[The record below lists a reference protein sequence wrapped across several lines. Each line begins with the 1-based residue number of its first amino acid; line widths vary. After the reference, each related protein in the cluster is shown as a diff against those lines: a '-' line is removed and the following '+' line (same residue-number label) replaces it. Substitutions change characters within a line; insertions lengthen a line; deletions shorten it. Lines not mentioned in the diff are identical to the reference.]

1 MKISLKRLAFGIAS
15 AGLLTIYGCGGG
27 GGGDAPLAAT
37 PITVAPSLGK
47 FSLGTPVK
55 LTKPDGTELAS
66 GSLGADGKYTFSLT
80 GYTGPVVVEVLGG
93 ANVQYYDEGTK
104 TMTAFGAG
112 KKLRAMMPKP
122 QTEVG
127 VTALT
132 NAAVIKLD
140 LAGTLKTATA
150 STVDDAN
157 TTVTNALKT
166 LLGLTGI
173 DILQAPTLVDGNTGK
188 NLKAASVGDKY
199 AIALA
204 AFAKTASGTNAKTGL
219 PNDAS
224 DAAEALANDLKDGNL
239 DGKDTTT
246 ATPTTITGYDRATI
260 TTNYKA
266 ATSDLAEA
274 ASETVL
280 NQTYDAN
287 LATSSSGSSSGTPTS
302 QPGTGGGSATVP
314 VTGQT
319 DLDLAKAMFAELRT
333 TLNSFANGNKTGF
346 LDTQATSMN
355 ADLNANVAPEMA
367 KVANRISALGNAMR
381 TFEDAA
387 AYTSGN
393 TLGFVSGSSPF
404 TKTTTLLRQRG
415 DLLSVWYGYG
425 SSDYCWTD
433 SATGVSSKVTCA
445 HADSNSVDWAN
456 NKIKMVFFELTR
468 TATNQYTYTA
478 TRYNEVVTI
487 SAGTNWQPM
496 FAATPTVVTQDSNGN
511 LMPSG
516 SGTVAKTV
524 SGSTVTGL
532 EITGTLPPSAS
543 TTVTTSLCSSG
554 MGPTCTLTS
563 SNNLVT
569 TGVDNIAVSVAR
581 TALTANTYNYAL
593 TGSVSTTKL
602 GDATKVVTLSLDS
615 GSYFNTDE
623 TPATSPKLIAAK
635 FMGTAQTA
643 ATKFTGSLDVGS
655 FATSKN
661 NEFSPTSIVFN
672 GSIND
677 IRPSIGIGQILT
689 GKLEATVTDYANFDS
704 SLAESSTNYLHAK
717 MTFTGTV
724 QAPSRPLLKLVVA
737 AAKTGVATGDV
748 TLNYSY
754 GSNISITGSGTM
766 APSGNTLVL
775 SNQDG
780 IQFGI
785 TANQA
790 TIPVTKSGTTLATI
804 TNGVINYIDGVTESL
819 N

>member
-1 MKISLKRLAFGIAS
+1 MKITIKRLSLAIA
-15 AGLLTIYGCGGG
+15 GVGMLTIYGCGGG
-27 GGGDAPLAAT
+27 SGGSTAAT
-37 PITVAPSLGK
+37 APGDGTSVPTPSSMTVTPSLGK
-47 FSLGTPVK
+47 FSAGTQVT
-55 LTKPDGTELAS
+55 LTKLDGSALST
-66 GSLGADGKYTFSLT
+66 GTIGADGKVTLSLA
-80 GYTGPVVVEVLGG
+80 GSTGPFLVQVLGG
-93 ANVQYYDEGTK
+93 TSVTYYDEGTK
-104 TMTAFGAG
+104 SQQAFGIG
-112 KKLRAMMPKP
+112 KKLRAVVPEVL
-122 QTEVG
+122 TEVG
-127 VTALT
+127 VTPLT
-132 NAAVIKLD
+132 NAATAKLEAA
-140 LAGTLKTATA
+140 AGGIAGASVGTIKTANNKVA
-150 STVDDAN
+150 AVF
-157 TTVTNALKT
+157 
-166 LLGLTGI
+166 GLS
-173 DILQAPTLVDGNTGK
+173 DILVAPKPVDGSTGNTL
-188 NLKAASVGDKY
+188 NLATPGDKY
-199 AIALA
+199 ALILAALA
-204 AFAKTASGTNAKTGL
+204 KTSVSGGNAAGTA
-219 PNDAS
+219 D
-224 DAAEALANDLKDGNL
+224 ALASDLKDDKL
-239 DGKDTTT
+239 DGQDGTT
-246 ATPTTITGYDRATI
+246 APPTPITAYAPATLASK
-260 TTNYKA
+260 YQEA
-266 ATSDLAEA
+266 ATESLDDSSKLLAPFQPLVI
-274 ASETVL
+274 TVDVT
-280 NQTYDAN
+280 NIK
-287 LATSSSGSSSGTPTS
+287 
-302 QPGTGGGSATVP
+302 P
-314 VTGQT
+314 VTNQS
-319 DLDLAKAMFAELRT
+319 DVSLAKAMFAELRT

-355 ADLNANVAPEMA
+355 ADLSANVAPEMA